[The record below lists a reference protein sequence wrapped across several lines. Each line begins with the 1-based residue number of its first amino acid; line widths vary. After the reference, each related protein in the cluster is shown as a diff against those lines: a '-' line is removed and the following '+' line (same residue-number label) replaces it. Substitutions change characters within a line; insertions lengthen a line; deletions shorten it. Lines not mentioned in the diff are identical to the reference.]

1 MNITDIFNHKS
12 AALAPLAGVSDS
24 AYRRIC
30 VEFGAGP
37 VMTEMISSEGFV
49 RRHPSDKSTRLLQFL
64 ESERPIG
71 IQLFGA
77 NPDIMEE
84 AAAGV
89 TELRP
94 DFIDINVGCPVRK
107 VVGKGAGSALLLNLP
122 LLSSIV
128 KKVAGATPLPV
139 TVKLRSGWNHE
150 SLNGVE
156 AARVCAEAG
165 AQAVIMHPRPR
176 SQHFIGVSDWT
187 VIRRVKETIQVP
199 VVGSGD
205 IRTAEDALR
214 MVRETGAD
222 AVMIGRGALGNPW
235 IFRQVK
241 ELLAGKAVS
250 PAPGMDERL
259 TLALRQLSI
268 LAEEVGERFGVFNM
282 RKFFGWYS
290 RGMRGGS
297 EFRQRIFKAETV
309 EEVQVVVEEYLQ
321 LGCETVSG
329 ESSVEYLDDCIEC
342 LDPETRCYN
351 KNGKR
356 LIIAPC
362 IL

>member
-1 MNITDIFNHKS
+1 MKITEIFNHKS

-37 VMTEMISSEGFV
+37 VMTEMISSDGFV
-49 RRHPSDKSTRLLQFL
+49 RRHPSDKSIRLLRFL

-77 NPDIMEE
+77 DPDIMAE
-84 AAAGV
+84 AARGI

-94 DFIDINVGCPVRK
+94 DFIDINAGCPVRK
-107 VVGKGAGSALLLNLP
+107 VVGKGAGSALLRNLP
-122 LLSSIV
+122 LLAGIV
-128 KKVAGATPLPV
+128 KKVVEATSVPV
-139 TVKLRSGWNHE
+139 TVKLRSGWDHE
-150 SLNGVE
+150 SLKGIE
-156 AARVCAEAG
+156 AAQVCADAG

-176 SQHFIGVSDWT
+176 SQLFSGVSDWT
-187 VIRRVKETIQVP
+187 VIRRVKETIHVP
-199 VVGSGD
+199 VIGSGD

-214 MVRETGAD
+214 MIRETGAD

-241 ELLAGKAVS
+241 ELLSGEEVS

-259 TLALRQLSI
+259 ALALRQLSI

-309 EEVQVVVEEYLQ
+309 EEVQAVVEEYCQ
-321 LGCETVSG
+321 RGF
-329 ESSVEYLDDCIEC
+329 ESMSEGSSFEYFDDCIEC
-342 LDPETRCYN
+342 LDPETSS
-351 KNGKR
+351 G
-356 LIIAPC
+356 
-362 IL
+362 